1 MTSVAILPITNP
13 DGQTA
18 YQAISGDH
26 RAIGKTAGEALDAL
40 HAQLPELT
48 PAPFLLL
55 QSFQGDRFFSTAQ
68 QTRLAQLMNQWR
80 TEREQDQTLETTEQT
95 ELEDLI
101 DAELEG
107 AIARSI
113 ALFGE
118 NTAP

>member
-18 YQAISGDH
+18 YQAISGNH

-40 HAQLPELT
+40 HAQLPNLT
-48 PAPFLLL
+48 PAPFMLL
-55 QSFQGDRFFSTAQ
+55 QSFQGDRFFNTAQ
-68 QTRLAQLMNQWR
+68 HNRLGQLMHQWR
-80 TEREQDQTLETTEQT
+80 TARDRDQTLEPSPQQ
-95 ELEDLI
+95 ELEDLV

-107 AIARSI
+107 AINRAI